1 MDKSN
6 IRYNLFLMTAK
17 LKITSIGNSFGVILP
32 KEVLEKLR
40 AEKGDTLFLTET
52 PNGFEMSLIDDKI
65 QRQMEIAEQVMKEN
79 RNLLHK
85 LAQ

>member
-1 MDKSN
+1 MA
-6 IRYNLFLMTAK
+6 TE
-17 LKITSIGNSFGVILP
+17 LKITSIGNSAGVILP

-40 AEKGDTLFLTET
+40 VGKGDTLFLTET
-52 PNGFEMSLIDDKI
+52 PTGFEISPLDEKI
-65 QRQMEIAEQVMKEN
+65 QRQMDVAERVMREN

>member
-1 MDKSN
+1 
-6 IRYNLFLMTAK
+6 MTAK
-17 LKITSIGNSFGVILP
+17 LKITSIGNSAGVILP

-40 AEKGDTLFLTET
+40 VGKGDTLFLTET
-52 PNGFEMSLIDDKI
+52 PMGFEISPLDEKI
-65 QRQMEIAEQVMKEN
+65 QRQMAIAEQVMRDN